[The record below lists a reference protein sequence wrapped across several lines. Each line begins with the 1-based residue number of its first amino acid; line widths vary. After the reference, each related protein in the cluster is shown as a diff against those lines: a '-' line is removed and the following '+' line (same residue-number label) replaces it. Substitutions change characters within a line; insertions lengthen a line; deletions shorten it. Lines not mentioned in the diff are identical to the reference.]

1 MTRARIAIAATDETG
16 SAFASVRQKLDT
28 LGAQASTVTARFSGI
43 TAGVLGL
50 LGGATAFGAF
60 IQRTT
65 ETVARLKDLQDATG
79 GSIERLSRLVSVSQ
93 SAGINFD
100 TVASALTKFNQ
111 VLATAREDSPAARVI
126 QRLGLSI
133 AELRKQDP
141 ADALVSVARGL
152 ERFADN
158 GDRARAQGLLFG
170 DATRRIA
177 PLLKELNAG
186 LSSGTELS
194 SKQAEAY
201 DKLSKSASKLG
212 TVLQEAGVR
221 AASPAVASIQRFLE
235 LGDRAKAAGFGGFF
249 DAALSFNTTEFDRL
263 GQLNERLTKI
273 VQRYRDV
280 AQLVEG
286 IRVSGQRVPVE
297 LQNQLAA
304 LERQESFLRKL
315 QKDLGGG
322 RGDVV
327 PGAPAESIGNFDPT
341 KVQASVSAVNTYVQ
355 SLRDQLLA
363 TRILGAEETARIA
376 INRGLLGVIDEGGR
390 AQVLALARA
399 LDVSRQLRA
408 EEEAAKALKEEGV
421 RLTASLRTEEEK
433 LGDEMAR
440 VGALLAARAITQET
454 ALRATTRGVMD
465 LKLNLDD
472 IKFPEFARLAEP
484 LRQVSEFAGQA
495 ARNIQDALG
504 DSVLQL
510 VKGNAQSIGQIWQ
523 DLLQRMVAQALAAK
537 LGEALFGNYGKTGEF
552 GGLLAGL
559 GSLTYGGARANGGPI
574 MAGRAYLVGER
585 GPEVIVPQ
593 SSGMVVP
600 NGAVGGVAVSITNNV
615 AAGVTRGELVSALQ
629 LTEQQTRANLMRELR
644 AMRVI

>member
-1 MTRARIAIAATDETG
+1 
-16 SAFASVRQKLDT
+16 
-28 LGAQASTVTARFSGI
+28 
-43 TAGVLGL
+43 
-50 LGGATAFGAF
+50 
-60 IQRTT
+60 
-65 ETVARLKDLQDATG
+65 
-79 GSIERLSRLVSVSQ
+79 
-93 SAGINFD
+93 
-100 TVASALTKFNQ
+100 
-111 VLATAREDSPAARVI
+111 
-126 QRLGLSI
+126 
-133 AELRKQDP
+133 
-141 ADALVSVARGL
+141 
-152 ERFADN
+152 
-158 GDRARAQGLLFG
+158 
-170 DATRRIA
+170 
-177 PLLKELNAG
+177 
-186 LSSGTELS
+186 
-194 SKQAEAY
+194 
-201 DKLSKSASKLG
+201 
-212 TVLQEAGVR
+212 
-221 AASPAVASIQRFLE
+221 
-235 LGDRAKAAGFGGFF
+235 
-249 DAALSFNTTEFDRL
+249 
-263 GQLNERLTKI
+263 
-273 VQRYRDV
+273 
-280 AQLVEG
+280 
-286 IRVSGQRVPVE
+286 
-297 LQNQLAA
+297 
-304 LERQESFLRKL
+304 
-315 QKDLGGG
+315 
-322 RGDVV
+322 
-327 PGAPAESIGNFDPT
+327 
-341 KVQASVSAVNTYVQ
+341 VSAVNTYVQ

-399 LDVSRQLRA
+399 LDVSRKLRA
-408 EEEAAKALKEEGV
+408 EEEAAKALEEEGV

-465 LKLNLDD
+465 LKLNLAD

-559 GSLTYGGARANGGPI
+559 GSLTYGGARANGGPV